1 MRMGMANYDTIA
13 VVAKPGDDNLT
24 TMSPLVATRKH
35 TRSLRIEVSVRE
47 GSFSEQRSFREAE
60 VIQRNRGHSEESR
73 FNSFMHLH

>member
-1 MRMGMANYDTIA
+1 MCTAKYDTIA
-13 VVAKPGDDNLT
+13 VVVKPSNDNLT
-24 TMSPLVATRKH
+24 TASPLATARKH